1 MRVGFR
7 GRTSATVQIAKAAA
21 AAATPTANTT
31 KTRIVDNLPSRVI
44 FAYNSFV
51 MNRFLIFIA
60 LTISLF
66 AASDLNAQN
75 YEFRN
80 AFIGNKTITRTM
92 ARLITRTKYSELDY
106 VLSKSTEYNSGSHS
120 EVKELKDSSIVILK
134 SGTKWMLNKRPQKP
148 LFYSIKVLTNSQ
160 NDEVADY
167 YRFVV
172 FCKYFKKTGDL
183 NYKEIDYVSMDK
195 EFLLDNGVSFPMKYI
210 IRFSAEGK
218 PTVY

>member
-1 MRVGFR
+1 
-7 GRTSATVQIAKAAA
+7 
-21 AAATPTANTT
+21 
-31 KTRIVDNLPSRVI
+31 
-44 FAYNSFV
+44 
-51 MNRFLIFIA
+51 MNRFFIFIT

-148 LFYSIKVLTNSQ
+148 LFYSIKVLINSQ